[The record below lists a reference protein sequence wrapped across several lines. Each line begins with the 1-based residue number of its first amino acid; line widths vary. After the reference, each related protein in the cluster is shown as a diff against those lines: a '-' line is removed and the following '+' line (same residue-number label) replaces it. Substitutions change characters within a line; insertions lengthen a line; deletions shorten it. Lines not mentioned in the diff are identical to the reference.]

1 MELLLFSKSQMPTYI
16 LKLRNLAVPSYV
28 QKTQTL
34 EDNISIVLVD
44 DHSIVRDGIKYLL
57 EEEENLTVVGEGSNG
72 LEAIKLV
79 EEIEPDLLIIDV
91 RMPEMNGIE
100 AVKIINK
107 KPTKTKS
114 IILSMHDSEEYI
126 LESIEGNAMGY
137 LLKDSSK
144 AEILKAI
151 YTVNSGEKYF
161 SGDISNII
169 VNNLLKK
176 SANSANKST
185 PEKETTT
192 TTQEHNL
199 TKREI
204 EILHLV
210 LLGKTNKEISEEL
223 QKSKRTIETHRFN
236 LMKKMDVKNLIE
248 LSAKAKELGLT

>member
-1 MELLLFSKSQMPTYI
+1 MKD
-16 LKLRNLAVPSYV
+16 K
-28 QKTQTL
+28 
-34 EDNISIVLVD
+34 ISIVLVD

-57 EEEENLTVVGEGSNG
+57 EEEENLEVIGEGSNG

-79 EEIEPDLLIIDV
+79 ENIQPDMLIIDV
-91 RMPEMNGIE
+91 RMPKMNGIE
-100 AVKIINK
+100 AVKAINK
-107 KPTKTKS
+107 TPTKTKS

-126 LESIEGNAMGY
+126 LESIDANAMGY

-176 SANSANKST
+176 STDTTSEPQT
-185 PEKETTT
+185 EKESNNIAS
-192 TTQEHNL
+192 EHHL

-204 EILHLV
+204 EILQLV
-210 LLGKTNKEISEEL
+210 LLGKTNKEISL
-223 QKSKRTIETHRFN
+223 DLNKSKRTIETHRFN
-236 LMKKMDVKNLIE
+236 LMKKINVKNLIE

>member
-1 MELLLFSKSQMPTYI
+1 
-16 LKLRNLAVPSYV
+16 LKD
-28 QKTQTL
+28 K
-34 EDNISIVLVD
+34 ISIVLVD

-57 EEEENLTVVGEGSNG
+57 EEEENLEVIGEGSNG
-72 LEAIKLV
+72 LEAIEL
-79 EEIEPDLLIIDV
+79 IEDLQPDLLIIDV
-91 RMPEMNGIE
+91 RMPEMNGID

-107 KPTKTKS
+107 TATKTKS

-126 LESIEGNAMGY
+126 LESINANAMGY

-151 YTVNSGEKYF
+151 YTVNNGEKYF

-176 SANSANKST
+176 STNTAAALQT
-185 PEKETTT
+185 EKESKNTAN
-192 TTQEHNL
+192 EHHL

-204 EILHLV
+204 EILQLV

-223 QKSKRTIETHRFN
+223 HKSKRTIETHRFN
-236 LMKKMDVKNLIE
+236 LMKKMNVKNLIE
-248 LSAKAKELGLT
+248 LSSKAKELGLT

>member
-1 MELLLFSKSQMPTYI
+1 MEDK
-16 LKLRNLAVPSYV
+16 
-28 QKTQTL
+28 
-34 EDNISIVLVD
+34 ISIVLVD
-44 DHSIVRDGIKYLL
+44 DHAIVRDGIKYLL
-57 EEEENLTVVGEGSNG
+57 EEEENLSIVGEGSNG

-79 EEIEPDLLIIDV
+79 KEIEPDLLIIDV

-107 KPTKTKS
+107 TTTKTKS

-126 LESIEGNAMGY
+126 LESIDANAMGY

-176 SANSANKST
+176 SSNIESKAT
-185 PEKETTT
+185 PEKEIKPINTN
-192 TTQEHNL
+192 HNL

-204 EILHLV
+204 EILQLV
-210 LLGKTNKEISEEL
+210 LQGKTNKEISEEL

-248 LSAKAKELGLT
+248 LSSKAQDLGLY